1 MVVVSAANASG
12 PMGNFPSVDDEL
24 VSARRCSARETCSL
38 PWVDARALSTR
49 LANASPAAVFPFDS
63 SELLLESVSLRV
75 VMLWIAMLERCTPS
89 LVAASKPWRSVTP
102 VVFDAEDSFRE

>member
-1 MVVVSAANASG
+1 
-12 PMGNFPSVDDEL
+12 MGNFPSVDDEL
-24 VSARRCSARETCSL
+24 VSARRCSSRETRSL

-75 VMLWIAMLERCTPS
+75 VMLWIAWL
-89 LVAASKPWRSVTP
+89 
-102 VVFDAEDSFRE
+102 